1 MPRGIAKRLIAFT
14 LAVLTIATSIYI
26 PDIVYADKTGGVGS
40 EGVSGGGSSSG
51 SFSQNRA
58 GYRMYFIDK
67 NGERK
72 SNIVDIYMTDPEIK
86 LGPKANAETTYNK
99 WTYNTRFEDSA
110 RYWREADHIFRSYDS
125 IVGANKPLGGP
136 IIHNGDEYVPQGEE
150 FREWM
155 MAGAEMVVG
164 TGGGGGNIN
173 YNYDYTGGGTS
184 TGGTGGGTENKD
196 NITLGDVEDA
206 LYNLARTAMN
216 GFISNKENYLRATA
230 IALVLESVLQ
240 KAFEFAQLLPDER
253 EEISSIVKEIQV
265 YLNEITPKDGWK
277 DPEYEEIENNPNLL
291 GLFRSLFDIAYAD
304 SVEDATQK
312 DNGQGNIT
320 ALLNYN
326 DLFIFRNGAE
336 TKYWTDDEG
345 NQRTDGV
352 ATMLANELYLIV
364 EPIYWF
370 VPAQQKQNA
379 DGEWVIGDACS
390 CWFYGTPVSY
400 GQWYQECK
408 AAGKWT
414 DKGYGGWY
422 KNALN
427 KTGAQALNIPAP
439 LMGNNGVLVAEF
451 NVGILGARSN
461 DHLATMAK
469 DDGYAIHYY
478 YGIQGELPKI
488 PTYDKNQYKTPHPAQ
503 DPDTIELT
511 SGEKKEPGT
520 STLEI
525 EAGTVPEDDIVKGH
539 KNHSRT
545 VTIVKTYSKE
555 ILCEM
560 GDPGMVGVNEN
571 GPYKYEHVGTYVT
584 YDTPGT
590 ISIQHEDDYRVR
602 EWKTT
607 NESIYSIYRI
617 TPWYGSI
624 PLLYKTWLEID
635 ELIDV
640 LGIKSRME
648 EYTWAQ
654 VEEANAG
661 DEIKEIKMGLA
672 ADPDYDPDNPEA
684 GDPELGYYE
693 KTLFVHLVSRPDLP
707 KTHTYDNPISPGP
720 APDPNDPDEGGPLTE
735 LEQEQCIYNIVK
747 VYEMYTHYSD
757 GSTSLDISGPY
768 FRKNTAGLIKIEDES
783 SVNNYKVSEWFVSDE
798 LWETSDIRPGY
809 DYTTSLWDE
818 IKETMPS
825 IMSGEGPSGD
835 NYIDIRDTRD
845 LTKPRTL
852 YVYLVASKNVE
863 KVESKLDIEQ
873 SQLSKAIHT
882 NANAY
887 AEPPIGSG
895 EGERYTW
902 GNYLW
907 KLKIDQFNKY
917 TSFTIWR
924 DHSPHSCGVTD
935 RYGNT
940 CTYTCHGCPSSG
952 CYWETKVETTII
964 YVCTGCGSEYGSGCN
979 RRSRHPQPRR

>member
-26 PDIVYADKTGGVGS
+26 PDIVYADSTGGVGS

-51 SFSQNRA
+51 SFSQNRT
-58 GYRMYFIDK
+58 GYRMYFINKDGVRVSSIADIVMSEPWIKMGYPDPKK
-67 NGERK
+67 N
-72 SNIVDIYMTDPEIK
+72 N
-86 LGPKANAETTYNK
+86 NK
-99 WTYNTRFEDSA
+99 FTYNTRFESV
-110 RYWREADHIFRSYDS
+110 RYEPDGRHDFVLYSN

-136 IIHNGDEYVPQGEE
+136 IIHNGDKYIPQGEE

-155 MAGAEMVVG
+155 MAGAEMVVS

-173 YNYDYTGGGTS
+173 YNYDYTGGS
-184 TGGTGGGTENKD
+184 TGTPGGGAGNKD
-196 NITLGDVEDA
+196 TIALGDVEDA

-216 GFISNKENYLRATA
+216 GFISNSKNYSRGTA

-240 KAFEFAQLLPDER
+240 KAYEFAQLLPDKR
-253 EEISSIVKEIQV
+253 EAVSSIVREIQD
-265 YLNEITPKDGWK
+265 YLNEHTPKDGWK
-277 DPEYEEIENNPNLL
+277 DPEYEEVENNPNLL

-320 ALLNYN
+320 ALLNLN
-326 DLFIFRNGAE
+326 DFFEFYGIE
-336 TKYWTDDEG
+336 KKTWTDDEG

-379 DGEWVIGDACS
+379 DGKWVIGDACS

-408 AAGKWT
+408 ADGKWT

-427 KTGAQALNIPAP
+427 TTGAQALNIPAP

-451 NVGILGARSN
+451 DDGILGARSN
-461 DHLATMAK
+461 DYLATKAK

-478 YGIQGELPKI
+478 YGMQGELPKI
-488 PTYDKNQYKTPHPAQ
+488 PTYNPDEGKTPHPVQ
-503 DPDTIELT
+503 DPWTIDLT
-511 SGEKKEPGT
+511 SGELKEPGT

-555 ILCEM
+555 VPC
-560 GDPGMVGVNEN
+560 GADDPYKVGVNEN

-602 EWKTT
+602 EWRTT
-607 NESIYSIYRI
+607 NESIYDIYGI

-624 PLLYKTWLEID
+624 PLLHKTWLEID
-635 ELIDV
+635 ELTFDM
-640 LGIKSRME
+640 KSRME

-661 DEIKEIKMGLA
+661 DEVKEIKMGLA

-684 GDPELGYYE
+684 GEPELGYNE
-693 KTLFVHLVSRPDLP
+693 RTLFVHLVSQPDII
-707 KTHTYDNPISPGP
+707 KTHTYDDPLTTP
-720 APDPNDPDEGGPLTE
+720 ARAPNPNDPDEGGPLTDE
-735 LEQEQCIYNIVK
+735 EKEQCIFNIVK
-747 VYEMYTHYSD
+747 VYELEVIYDD
-757 GSTSLDISGPY
+757 GGTETLVYGPY
-768 FRKNTAGLIKIEDES
+768 IREDTAGIIDIEDEKS
-783 SVNNYKVSEWFVSDE
+783 TVGYSVSD
-798 LWETSDIRPGY
+798 WF
-809 DYTTSLWDE
+809 
-818 IKETMPS
+818 
-825 IMSGEGPSGD
+825 
-835 NYIDIRDTRD
+835 
-845 LTKPRTL
+845 
-852 YVYLVASKNVE
+852 
-863 KVESKLDIEQ
+863 
-873 SQLSKAIHT
+873 
-882 NANAY
+882 
-887 AEPPIGSG
+887 IG
-895 EGERYTW
+895 
-902 GNYLW
+902 
-907 KLKIDQFNKY
+907 
-917 TSFTIWR
+917 
-924 DHSPHSCGVTD
+924 
-935 RYGNT
+935 
-940 CTYTCHGCPSSG
+940 
-952 CYWETKVETTII
+952 
-964 YVCTGCGSEYGSGCN
+964 N
-979 RRSRHPQPRR
+979 RGLEA